1 MNPLTAEV
9 AVIGAGT
16 AGCFAANL
24 LDEAGIEC
32 LLIEKSRG
40 IGGRCSRRRIARED
54 GNHFG
59 IDLGAPEFSLR
70 KASHPL
76 LKEKIEAWVKQG
88 YLSTWTKRASHFDGH
103 KNDIK
108 IRASHCGSPAMSSW
122 HNKVAGHINILT
134 QSKVKKIERSS
145 NQWSLYDEEHQLL
158 AVTRQLIITSPPEQ
172 AIDLLNTVDG
182 FSYSEKL
189 PIESLPQYVCAIGF
203 QRPLNLQADAY
214 ESGHGVLFRAVRENS
229 KPDRNCPNPLQ
240 EIWVLHSTHEWA
252 HEQHHADS
260 QIAAVKLTQSFC
272 QHFGVKMEPHALT
285 SHYWRMARHKPVTQA
300 HQPFIWD
307 KTLKVGCCGD
317 WLASGGTVGALN
329 SALALHQTIMGGVRT
344 TR

>member
-9 AVIGAGT
+9 AIIGAGT

-70 KASHPL
+70 KAAHPR
-76 LKEKIEAWVKQG
+76 LKEKIEAWVKEG
-88 YLSTWTKRASHFDGH
+88 YLSTWTKRTSHFDGH
-103 KNDIK
+103 KSDIK
-108 IRASHCGSPAMSSW
+108 IRTSHCGNPAMSAW
-122 HNKVAGHINILT
+122 HNKIAGHISILT
-134 QSKVKKIERSS
+134 QSKVKTIERSS
-145 NQWSLYDEEHQLL
+145 NQWSLYDEQLRLL

-172 AIDLLNTVDG
+172 AIDLLSTIDD
-182 FSYSEKL
+182 FSYCEKL

-203 QRPLNLQADAY
+203 QSPLNLQADAY
-214 ESGHGVLFRAVRENS
+214 EGGHDMLFRAVRENS
-229 KPDRNCPNPLQ
+229 KPDRSCPNPLQ

-260 QIAAVKLTQSFC
+260 QIAAIKLTQSFC
-272 QHFGVKMEPHALT
+272 QQFGVKTQPHALT
-285 SHYWRMARHKPVTQA
+285 SHYWRMARHKSVMQA
-300 HQPFIWD
+300 
-307 KTLKVGCCGD
+307 
-317 WLASGGTVGALN
+317 
-329 SALALHQTIMGGVRT
+329 RY
-344 TR
+344 

>member
-134 QSKVKKIERSS
+134 QSKVKE
-145 NQWSLYDEEHQLL
+145 
-158 AVTRQLIITSPPEQ
+158 
-172 AIDLLNTVDG
+172 
-182 FSYSEKL
+182 
-189 PIESLPQYVCAIGF
+189 
-203 QRPLNLQADAY
+203 
-214 ESGHGVLFRAVRENS
+214 
-229 KPDRNCPNPLQ
+229 
-240 EIWVLHSTHEWA
+240 
-252 HEQHHADS
+252 
-260 QIAAVKLTQSFC
+260 
-272 QHFGVKMEPHALT
+272 
-285 SHYWRMARHKPVTQA
+285 
-300 HQPFIWD
+300 
-307 KTLKVGCCGD
+307 
-317 WLASGGTVGALN
+317 
-329 SALALHQTIMGGVRT
+329 
-344 TR
+344 